1 MTVVT
6 VESSRQ
12 SQHPFTGRARWTA
25 AAILI
30 IGPLLQAVEF
40 LIGTEPAGADPA
52 ARVNYW
58 SQNEAAVG
66 LSITAG
72 LLATP
77 FLIAGFGAL
86 AVLAA
91 SDSRRL
97 SWAAAALLTVAM
109 TSLAAVHGVLIAA
122 YWLVLADEGPS
133 AITLMASASADVGL
147 PGIVLFATFL
157 GCATVGLLTMV
168 ACLWR
173 SRFVPRVVPFL
184 FLAFFVLDFA
194 LAQGVIGHLVGLAAF
209 AVVAWAVLTDY
220 ERRRAAPPPP

>member
-1 MTVVT
+1 MAVLTA
-6 VESSRQ
+6 EPSGRL
-12 SQHPFTGRARWTA
+12 QHPFTGRVRWAVA
-25 AAILI
+25 ATLV

-40 LIGTEPAGADPA
+40 LIGTGPAGADPA
-52 ARVNYW
+52 ARVAYW

-66 LSITAG
+66 VSITVG
-72 LLATP
+72 LLAMP
-77 FLIAGFGAL
+77 FLIGGFGAL

-97 SWAAAALLTVAM
+97 SWVAAALLTVAV
-109 TSLAAVHGVLIAA
+109 TSLAAVHGVLMAA
-122 YWLVLADEGPS
+122 YWLVLAGEGPT
-133 AITLMASASADVGL
+133 AITLMAGADFGL

-209 AVVAWAVLTDY
+209 AVVAWAVLTRY
-220 ERRRAAPPPP
+220 ERRRAATPPP